1 MKLRTITAATLSVV
15 GVALLSAVAACNE
28 DRIVG
33 FDSRAGEPDFGAG
46 ADAGDCPFQCSIDG
60 RSIVRACTGD
70 VVETCPPELACGG
83 ARCQEPCAAAAED
96 KSSNGCEFYFQQ
108 PPTNEQNSCYA
119 AFVVNTSTQPVELF
133 LERDGK
139 ALDVSRS
146 IFRTNPETAALAQH
160 TGPIPPGE
168 SIVLF
173 IADHDPDQPYGAGH
187 NHVSCPADA
196 VPAYLSEFKVP
207 RTELG
212 VSFHLTASQPVSMVT
227 MYPFG
232 GAASF
237 ISSASLLLPVGS
249 WAKQHVAVGSW
260 ESSGSVGSP
269 TMQILA
275 SEDDTDVT
283 ILPSVDIGSGAGI
296 KGTGTKLPATY
307 RLARG
312 QSLQFV
318 QPIELT
324 GSIITSTKPTAV
336 FSGHTCVNLPNSV
349 VSCDVLSQQI
359 PAFEQWGS
367 EYVGVGYRPRR
378 GNEHELMLYRIVA
391 GRDGTRLDYDPA
403 IPPGAPTEMSAGE
416 TAIFATGTG
425 DAFVVRTQDAE
436 HPIYVA
442 AYMTGWYG
450 DVFGVPVDVG
460 GQGDPEFV
468 NVIPAGQYLNSYSFY
483 ADPTYPETSL
493 VVVRAKSRGEFKDVW
508 LECAGTLP
516 EFRPVG
522 TRGDYEFTRVDL
534 SKDFGPGQKF
544 GSNACRA
551 GLQRMRSEGPFTA
564 TLWGWGRAVSYAAPG
579 GMAYRKLV
587 TTPLVDVQ

>member
-1 MKLRTITAATLSVV
+1 MRLQVITAATLSVV
-15 GVALLSAVAACNE
+15 GVALLGAVAACGE
-28 DRIVG
+28 DRVVG
-33 FDSRAGEPDFGAG
+33 FTSRGPDPDFGEG
-46 ADAGDCPFQCSIDG
+46 VDAGDCPLQCSIDG
-60 RSIVRACTGD
+60 RSVVLSCTGD
-70 VVETCPPELACGG
+70 VVETCPSELACGG
-83 ARCQEPCAAAAED
+83 ARCQDPCAAAAED

-108 PPTNEQNSCYA
+108 PPTHEQNSCYA

-133 LERDGK
+133 LEREGK
-139 ALDVSRS
+139 ALDVSKS
-146 IFRTNPETAALAQH
+146 MFRTNPEDASLAQH

-173 IADHDPDQPYGAGH
+173 LADHDPDQPYGAGLH
-187 NHVSCPADA
+187 HVPCPVDA
-196 VPAYLSEFKVP
+196 VPAYLSEFKTP

-212 VSFHLTASQPVSMVT
+212 VSFHLTASQPVSVVT

-237 ISSASLLLPVGS
+237 ISSSSLLLPVGS

-260 ESSGSVGSP
+260 EGEGSVGNP
-269 TMQILA
+269 TTQVLA
-275 SEDDTDVT
+275 SEDDTEVT
-283 ILPSVDIGSGAGI
+283 IRPTVDIGAGAGVE
-296 KGTGTKLPATY
+296 GTGANLPATY
-307 RLARG
+307 HLDKG

-318 QPIELT
+318 QGLELT
-324 GSIITSTKPTAV
+324 GSIITSNKPTAV
-336 FSGHTCVNLPNSV
+336 FSGHTCVFLPSSV

-378 GNEHELMLYRIVA
+378 GNEHEFMFYRIVA

-416 TAIFATGTG
+416 SALFVNGTG

-436 HPIYVA
+436 HPIYLA
-442 AYMTGWYG
+442 AYMTGWNGTIY
-450 DVFGVPVDVG
+450 DVPIDVG

-468 NVIPAGQYLNSYSFY
+468 NVVPAGQWLNSYSFY

-508 LECAGTLP
+508 LECAGNLP
-516 EFRPVG
+516 DFRPIG

-534 SKDFGPGQKF
+534 SKNYGAGQKF
-544 GSNACRA
+544 GSKACRT
-551 GLQRMRSEGPFTA
+551 GLQRMTSEGPFTA
-564 TLWGWGRAVSYAAPG
+564 TLWGWGSAVSYAAPG

-587 TTPLVDVQ
+587 TTPLVPVQ

>member
-1 MKLRTITAATLSVV
+1 MRLRSITATTLSVV
-15 GVALLSAVAACNE
+15 GVALLAAACNE
-28 DRIVG
+28 DRIIG
-33 FDSRAGEPDFGAG
+33 FGSREPDPDFGTEV
-46 ADAGDCPFQCSIDG
+46 DSGDCPIQCSIDG
-60 RSIVRACTGD
+60 RAIVHSCTGD

-119 AFVVNTSTQPVELF
+119 AFVVNTSTQPVELS

-139 ALDVSRS
+139 ALDISNSV
-146 IFRTNPETAALAQH
+146 FRTNPDDATLAPH

-173 IADHDPDQPYGAGH
+173 VADHDPEQPYGAGH
-187 NHVSCPADA
+187 NHVPCPVDA
-196 VPAYLSEFKVP
+196 VPAYLSQFKVP

-212 VSFHLTASQPVSMVT
+212 ASFHLTASQPVSMVT

-232 GAASF
+232 GAASY

-249 WAKQHVAVGSW
+249 WAKQHIAVGSW
-260 ESSGSVGSP
+260 ESSGSVGNP
-269 TMQILA
+269 TTQILA
-275 SEDDTDVT
+275 AEDDTEVT
-283 ILPSVDIGSGAGI
+283 ILPTVDIGSGAGVE
-296 KGTGTKLPATY
+296 GTGTKLSATY

-318 QPIELT
+318 QALELT
-324 GSIITSTKPTAV
+324 GSIITSTKPTAI
-336 FSGHTCVNLPNSV
+336 FSGHTCVNLPRSV
-349 VSCDVLSQQI
+349 GSCDVLSQQI

-367 EYVGVGYRPRR
+367 EYVGVGYRPRL
-378 GNEHELMLYRIVA
+378 GNEHELMFYRIVA
-391 GRDGTRLDYDPA
+391 GRDGTRLDYDPT
-403 IPPGAPTEMSAGE
+403 IPAGAPTELSAGE
-416 TAIFATGTG
+416 TALFVHGTG

-436 HPIYVA
+436 HPIYLA
-442 AYMTGWYG
+442 AYMTGWNG
-450 DVFGVPVDVG
+450 KIFDVPVDVG

-468 NVIPAGQYLNSYSFY
+468 NVVPAGQFLNSYSFY

-508 LECAGTLP
+508 LECAGTALP
-516 EFRPVG
+516 DFRPVG

-534 SKDFGPGQKF
+534 AKDFRPGQKF
-544 GSNACRA
+544 GSNICRT
-551 GLQRMRSEGPFTA
+551 GLQRMKSEGPFTA

-587 TTPLVDVQ
+587 TTPLVPVQ